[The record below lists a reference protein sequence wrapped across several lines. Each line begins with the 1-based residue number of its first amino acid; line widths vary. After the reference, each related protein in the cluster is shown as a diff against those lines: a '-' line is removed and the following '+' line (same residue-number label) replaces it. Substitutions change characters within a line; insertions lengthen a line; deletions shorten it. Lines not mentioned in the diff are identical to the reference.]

1 MTLKACLLS
10 TKPFLLYGYMGAI
23 SASLQNPN
31 LIPKISHSSGP
42 LSVTIVEIPKPASV
56 SVEEVPA
63 KSPTKR
69 SSLSDNGGDET
80 DLPTTT
86 SHAAVI
92 GLKHGFKDVVEEIE
106 SEVSCKVEQVFTRRI
121 GLQHVIFELEA
132 LELVGSINRPRAWP
146 AFRAYGLELT
156 EVLSNLTDWKVNMV
170 TSEANW
176 GAFLI
181 SRTVTKEMRLQSYVA
196 QGNPSWLHGLLA
208 EEGTRNSV

>member
-1 MTLKACLLS
+1 ME
-10 TKPFLLYGYMGAI
+10 AI

-42 LSVTIVEIPKPASV
+42 LSATIVEIPKPASV

-69 SSLSDNGGDET
+69 SSVSDNGGDET

-86 SHAAVI
+86 SRAAVI
-92 GLKHGFKDVVEEIE
+92 GFFMAYTFVPLKHGFKDVVQEIE
-106 SEVSCKVEQVFTRRI
+106 SEVSCKLEQVFTRRI
-121 GLQHVIFELEA
+121 G
-132 LELVGSINRPRAWP
+132 PRAWS

-170 TSEANW
+170 TREANW
-176 GAFLI
+176 GALLI
-181 SRTVTKEMRLQSYVA
+181 SRSVTKEMSLQSYVA
-196 QGNPSWLHGLLA
+196 QGNPSWLHGLLT
-208 EEGTRNSV
+208 EEGTRNSM

>member
-1 MTLKACLLS
+1 
-10 TKPFLLYGYMGAI
+10 MGAI

-56 SVEEVPA
+56 SVEERQRGE
-63 KSPTKR
+63 S
-69 SSLSDNGGDET
+69 
-80 DLPTTT
+80 
-86 SHAAVI
+86 
-92 GLKHGFKDVVEEIE
+92 GLKITQKQLLTML
-106 SEVSCKVEQVFTRRI
+106 SKRLNLKLAARRYTR
-121 GLQHVIFELEA
+121 LQHVIFELEA